1 MGEGVRGEAH
11 GVVAGQ
17 LDHALLGADGAADDV
32 AARVI
37 GQSAEQAIEVGR
49 GDLHGYNH
57 MVVLLPCQGPDEQVE
72 RQSRQLARSPRGGL
86 FNLKPKVDYPPAPC

>member
-57 MVVLLPCQGPDEQVE
+57 MVVLRVCQG
-72 RQSRQLARSPRGGL
+72 SRAGTGPQLL
-86 FNLKPKVDYPPAPC
+86 YLICIFQ